1 MINLP
6 NFVSICCE
14 HHTSLPTQ
22 WPLLSIV
29 GIRLLKTSL
38 RSERIAI
45 LMSKY
50 IRKEMIEFV
59 TIMMMINVQI
69 NKGSTSRSCNAH
81 ESFLLQL
88 HIWLYHL
95 FVLRR
100 RRRYRWNTRTFK
112 TRGYFRRHLFTGHP
126 SRTKKSE
133 LTMTPIHNDS
143 PRTQTPLTPLWPFRI
158 EAILSSLNET
168 TRKGKAIGFIEVKT
182 PMMSTL
188 TSAKSPATDIA
199 KKCDTFVKIT

>member
-126 SRTKKSE
+126 SRTKKCVDD
-133 LTMTPIHNDS
+133 LHVT
-143 PRTQTPLTPLWPFRI
+143 WPTYWDRFR
-158 EAILSSLNET
+158 
-168 TRKGKAIGFIEVKT
+168 
-182 PMMSTL
+182 MSTFL
-188 TSAKSPATDIA
+188 VPCAIKSSATPPPATLTGLDNNHLGRLV
-199 KKCDTFVKIT
+199 KCRRI